1 MSISRELGTWTQVRL
16 NYPDKKAQYSDA
28 INQGFRSMSI
38 PRSTAEQWAVLSAV
52 VELGSYAKAADAL
65 HRSQPAVSYA
75 IANLQE
81 SLGVKLL
88 EIQGRRAVLSAHG
101 DTLLKRARSV
111 LREFET
117 VERLAQVLKQGWEPR
132 LRLVVDAAFPRARL
146 LEIVSEAQSRCAD
159 TQLQLEDAVLSGA
172 EEAITEGTADVVVTT
187 AVPPGALGTWLM
199 DVTFVA
205 VANPSHELF
214 ALGRELTAE
223 DLEHHTQAVVRDSG
237 RLHSRDAGW
246 PGSNTRCTVTSVE
259 TSLALV
265 RAGLAFA
272 WLPEHVV
279 ASSVGA
285 DELRALPLTA
295 GGLRKM
301 PLYLVLVKP
310 ALAGPA
316 AQVVM
321 EGFQRHI
328 EITRA

>member
-1 MSISRELGTWTQVRL
+1 M
-16 NYPDKKAQYSDA
+16 A
-28 INQGFRSMSI
+28 I

-52 VELGSYAKAADAL
+52 VELGSYARAAEAL

-88 EIQGRRAVLSAHG
+88 EIQGRRAVLTAHG

-111 LREFET
+111 LRELET
-117 VERLAQVLKQGWEPR
+117 VERLARVLEQGWEPR

-172 EEAITEGTADVVVTT
+172 EEAITDATADVVVTT
-187 AVPPGALGTWLM
+187 LVPPGVLGTWLM
-199 DVTFVA
+199 DVTFIA
-205 VANPSHELF
+205 VAKPDHRLF
-214 ALGRELTAE
+214 ALDRELTAE

-237 RLHSRDAGW
+237 RRHPRDAGW
-246 PGSNTRCTVTSVE
+246 LGSNTRCTVTSVE
-259 TSLALV
+259 SSLALV

-279 ASSVGA
+279 AASLGA
-285 DELRALPLTA
+285 GELRVLPMAA
-295 GGLRKM
+295 GGTRKV

-316 AQVVM
+316 AQMVM
-321 EGFQRHI
+321 ESFQRHV
-328 EITRA
+328 EISRA

>member
-1 MSISRELGTWTQVRL
+1 MG
-16 NYPDKKAQYSDA
+16 
-28 INQGFRSMSI
+28 I
-38 PRSTAEQWAVLSAV
+38 PRTSAEQWAVLSAV
-52 VELGSYAKAADAL
+52 VELGSYAKAAAAL

-88 EIQGRRAVLSAHG
+88 EIRGRRAVLTAHG

-111 LREFET
+111 LRELDT
-117 VERLAQVLKQGWEPR
+117 VEQLAQVLKRGWESR

-146 LEIVSEAQSRCAD
+146 LEIVSEAQARCAD

-172 EEAITEGTADVVVTT
+172 EEAITEATADVVVTSV
-187 AVPPGALGTWLM
+187 VPPGVLGTWLM

-205 VANPSHELF
+205 VARTAHPLF
-214 ALGRELTAE
+214 RDSRDLSAQ

-237 RLHSRDAGW
+237 RLHPRDSGW
-246 PGSNTRCTVTSVE
+246 LGSNTRCTVTSVE
-259 TSLALV
+259 ASLALV

-272 WLPEHVV
+272 WLPEHLV
-279 ASSVGA
+279 AEPLRTG
-285 DELRALPLTA
+285 ELRVLPLSA
-295 GGLRKM
+295 GVTRKI
-301 PLYLVLVKP
+301 PLYLVLVKS

-321 EGFQRHI
+321 ESFQRHVP
-328 EITRA
+328 AN

>member
-1 MSISRELGTWTQVRL
+1 MAV
-16 NYPDKKAQYSDA
+16 
-28 INQGFRSMSI
+28 
-38 PRSTAEQWAVLSAV
+38 PRTSAEQWAVLSAV
-52 VELGSYAKAADAL
+52 VELGSYAKAAAAL

-88 EIQGRRAVLSAHG
+88 EIQGRRAVLTAHG

-111 LREFET
+111 LRELET
-117 VERLAQVLKQGWEPR
+117 VERLAQVLKRGWEPR

-146 LEIVSEAQSRCAD
+146 LEIVSEAQARCAD

-187 AVPPGALGTWLM
+187 LVPPGVLGTWLL

-205 VANPSHELF
+205 VASPAH
-214 ALGRELTAE
+214 ALMKLEHVAVE

-237 RLHSRDAGW
+237 RLRPRDSGW
-246 PGSNTRCTVTSVE
+246 LGSVSRCTVTSVE
-259 TSLALV
+259 ASLALV

-272 WLPEHVV
+272 WLPEHLV
-279 ASSVGA
+279 AEPLRTGA
-285 DELRALPLTA
+285 LRALPLAA
-295 GGLRKM
+295 GATRKV

-321 EGFQRHI
+321 EGFQRHVP
-328 EITRA
+328 TA